1 MKSTK
6 YDYTSL
12 VLFILSTISTIVL
25 YITAYGELGNKGQ
38 LILVAIVTSILATIT
53 CPGLSTIWLNRIYN
67 KHISENNLRFYGKTN
82 ILKEYQV
89 QTGEWLR
96 AVVFIS
102 YLFVAPAIITGKW
115 IVTLISFCAVMV
127 LALMVYINIKE
138 YKTYLYQR
146 SEKQTLPNSP

>member
-12 VLFILSTISTIVL
+12 VLFILFTISTIVL
-25 YITAYGELGNKGQ
+25 YIIAYGELGNKGQ
-38 LILVAIVTSILATIT
+38 LILIAITTSILATIT

-67 KHISENNLRFYGKTN
+67 RYISENNLRFYGKTD

-102 YLFVAPAIITGKW
+102 YLFVAPAIITSNW
-115 IVTLISFCAVMV
+115 IVTLISICAVMA
-127 LALMVYINIKE
+127 LTLMVRINANG